1 MPRKKKNNGKWFP
14 AEGKPL
20 GWRKEEGQ
28 AKRRATA
35 LASRNG
41 NYLKTARALQALAN
55 VNSGPKG
62 DRETERKAR
71 ADAIYF
77 FMKHR
82 QKRGK

>member
-1 MPRKKKNNGKWFP
+1 MPRKKNNNGKWFP
-14 AEGKPL
+14 AEGKSL
-20 GWRKEEGQ
+20 NWRKEEGQ
-28 AKRRATA
+28 AKRRTAA

-62 DRETERKAR
+62 DRETARKAR
-71 ADAIYF
+71 ADATYF

-82 QKRGK
+82 QKRSK